1 MTRDLRARLLPLFF
15 IVAGL
20 ATVPAVEPVSF
31 SRQIAPLLVDKCVE
45 CHREAKSK
53 GGYRLDTFDQLL
65 KTGDSGEPA
74 VVVGAPDRSE
84 LLRRIVTDDEDERM
98 PPKGDPLEKAEVNLL
113 RQWLE
118 QGGKFD
124 GPSRMTRLA
133 ELAAD
138 HGRKVQ
144 TPKSYPRSW
153 PVTALA
159 AGAGG
164 LVASSGYGEV
174 LLWEATTGKLAARI
188 GGMPERIAS
197 LAWHGNTLAVAGGS
211 PGRSGEVW
219 LVDAASRKAVKRVV
233 ATSDTVQVV
242 TISQDGRWLAAGGTD
257 NTIRLLA
264 LPDGKNVWEAE
275 AHADWIMALAFS
287 PDGKHLATGSR
298 DRSARVFDV
307 AKGEALA
314 THDGHSAAVLSLIF
328 IEDGKQIL
336 SGDAVGELR
345 RWKLDGTADKST
357 ATRPGRDAVLASIVG
372 AGRIFLSLADKG
384 LMELNVKDKKIVRS
398 FEGHASRVNAL
409 AFLPEPPRLISGSHD
424 GMVIVWDLK
433 ENKELARFA
442 AKP

>member
-1 MTRDLRARLLPLFF
+1 MTRDLRARLLPLLFS
-15 IVAGL
+15 VAGL
-20 ATVPAVEPVSF
+20 ATVPAAEPVSF

-65 KTGDSGEPA
+65 KTGDSGEPV
-74 VVVGAPDRSE
+74 VVVGAPDKSE
-84 LLRRIVTDDEDERM
+84 LLRRIVTDDEDEQM

-124 GPSRMTRLA
+124 GPSRTARLA

-174 LLWEATTGKLAARI
+174 LLWEVTTGKLTARI
-188 GGMPERIAS
+188 QGMPERIAS

-264 LPDGKNVWEAE
+264 MPDGKTVWEAE

-287 PDGKHLATGSR
+287 PDGKHLITGSR
-298 DRSARVFDV
+298 DRSARIFDV
-307 AKGEALA
+307 AKGEAVA
-314 THDGHSAAVLSLIF
+314 THDGHSAAVLSLTF
-328 IEDGKQIL
+328 LEGGKQVL
-336 SGDAVGELR
+336 SGDAAGEIR
-345 RWKLDGTADKST
+345 RWNLDGAAEKNGGL
-357 ATRPGRDAVLASIVG
+357 RPGRDAALASLVAG
-372 AGRIFLSLADKG
+372 GRIFLSLADEG
-384 LMELNVKDKKIVRS
+384 LVELDAKERKIIRS
-398 FEGHASRVNAL
+398 FKGHESRVNAL
-409 AFLPEPPRLISGSHD
+409 AWTAEPPRLISGSHD

-433 ENKELARFA
+433 ENQELARFA